1 MKTFYK
7 VFYYKNIE
15 LLAYPVGNEPDEED
29 EELSSKT
36 ELAFDYDISANEI
49 EMKRPDIW
57 DKIGTFLGHLLA
69 ATVSICAWLLI
80 IVFTLKLI
88 WFILFRIL
96 V

>member
-1 MKTFYK
+1 MTWEKF
-7 VFYYKNIE
+7 
-15 LLAYPVGNEPDEED
+15 
-29 EELSSKT
+29 
-36 ELAFDYDISANEI
+36 
-49 EMKRPDIW
+49 
-57 DKIGTFLGHLLA
+57 GTFLGYLLA